1 METVWLMYYL
11 LSPIILIALYSISLH
26 ILNKLKNL
34 PPTPFPALPFIGHIY
49 LLHRPF
55 HRSLSQ
61 VSRRYG
67 PALFLRLGSRPV
79 LLISSP
85 SLAEECLSKNN
96 DVIFAN
102 RPDLLNGRYFG
113 YDYTSLSWSSY
124 GDHWR
129 NLRRISSLELLSSQ
143 RLHTLSH
150 IRADE
155 AFSLARKLYH
165 LTKDEPEKVV
175 EVKSAL
181 FEFTF
186 NVLTR
191 MITGKRY
198 YGKSAEN
205 SREAKVLEEI
215 AAATSEVAFETNV
228 VDFLPLMRWF
238 GFGGVEKKLMSIHDK
253 RDEFMQR
260 VINDNRKLMEM
271 NIDIDVKKK
280 SMVQVL
286 LDFQRSD
293 PHYYTDLTIK
303 SLLLVLLQGGTSTST
318 IALEWAFSLLLDN
331 PETLRKAQSEI
342 DRHVGRSRLI
352 AESDVAELP
361 YLRYVILEAM
371 RLHPPVS
378 ILMPHLSSSE
388 CAVGGYRVPAG
399 TVLLVNLWEIHH
411 SPKIWAD
418 PEAFRPERFE
428 GLDVK
433 KDLGVRLFPF
443 GWGRR
448 ACPGENLANLHIGL
462 GLGSL
467 IQCFEW
473 EKVGEIDMS
482 EQGAGTTTP
491 KLQPLTAICTPR
503 PFILDFFA

>member
-303 SLLLVLLQGGTSTST
+303 SLLLVR
-318 IALEWAFSLLLDN
+318 N
-331 PETLRKAQSEI
+331 
-342 DRHVGRSRLI
+342 
-352 AESDVAELP
+352 
-361 YLRYVILEAM
+361 
-371 RLHPPVS
+371 S
-378 ILMPHLSSSE
+378 IFYP
-388 CAVGGYRVPAG
+388 
-399 TVLLVNLWEIHH
+399 
-411 SPKIWAD
+411 
-418 PEAFRPERFE
+418 
-428 GLDVK
+428 
-433 KDLGVRLFPF
+433 
-443 GWGRR
+443 
-448 ACPGENLANLHIGL
+448 
-462 GLGSL
+462 
-467 IQCFEW
+467 
-473 EKVGEIDMS
+473 
-482 EQGAGTTTP
+482 
-491 KLQPLTAICTPR
+491 
-503 PFILDFFA
+503 